1 MCMPYYDTLQV
12 MDYNP
17 NYQMPVW
24 KVCPVG
30 CKKGYTE

>member
-1 MCMPYYDTLQV
+1 

-30 CKKGYTE
+30 CKKGCTE